1 MKKIVM
7 LGCENSHVN
16 TFLSIMQSDPD
27 KYRDVEVIGVYSED
41 AAAMQ
46 QVCDAFGVPAMQS
59 YDAAV
64 GVADGV
70 VVTARHGGKHYEY
83 AKPYIQSG
91 VPMFIDKPIT
101 VDEGEAVE
109 FMRACRDACVRL
121 TGGSCCKYAK
131 EIADVKAGLDAGEI
145 RGGLVR
151 APINMDNPYGG
162 FFFYS
167 QHLVEMLG
175 ELFGLYPRAVSAF
188 RANHTVNVVFRY
200 EGYDVIGLYTE
211 FSNHYSVS
219 VALNG
224 ETLASNATIGTDC
237 FTREFDEFCELL
249 TGGEQKVSYGDF
261 IAPVFV
267 LNAINRSL
275 ASGREEPVRYPEV

>member
-16 TFLSIMQSDPD
+16 TFLSIMKDHPD
-27 KYRDVEVIGVYSED
+27 KYRDIDVIGVYSED
-41 AAAMQ
+41 VEAMK
-46 QVCDAFGVPAMQS
+46 QVCEAFGVPAMKS
-59 YDAAV
+59 YDEAV

-70 VVTARHGGKHYEY
+70 VVTARHGGKHYLY
-83 AKPYIQSG
+83 AKPYIESG

-101 VDEGEAVE
+101 VEEEEAIR
-109 FMRACRDACVRL
+109 FMRECREAGVKL
-121 TGGSCCKYAK
+121 TGGSCCKYAA
-131 EIADVKAGLDAGEI
+131 EIREMKAKLSQGET

-151 APINMDNPYGG
+151 APINMNNPYGG

-175 ELFGLYPRAVSAF
+175 ELFGLYPRSVKAY
-188 RANHTVNVVFRY
+188 RAANTVNVLFRY
-200 EGYDVIGLYTE
+200 DSYDVFGLYTE
-211 FSNHYSVS
+211 FSNHYFVS
-219 VALNG
+219 VALGG

-237 FTREFDEFCELL
+237 FTCELDEFCDLL
-249 TGGEQKVSYGDF
+249 RGGEQTVAYGDF

-267 LNAINRSL
+267 LNAIHRSL
-275 ASGREEPVRYPEV
+275 ESGEEEAVHTYEV

>member
-16 TFLSIMQSDPD
+16 TFLSIMKDNPD
-27 KYRDVEVIGVYSED
+27 KYRDIEVIGVYSED
-41 AAAMQ
+41 AEAMR
-46 QVCDAFGVPAMQS
+46 QVCDTFGVPAMKS
-59 YDAAV
+59 YDETV

-70 VVTARHGGKHYEY
+70 VITARHGGKHYPY
-83 AKPYIQSG
+83 AGPYIASG

-101 VDEGEAVE
+101 VDEEEAIC
-109 FMRACRDACVRL
+109 FMRACREAGVRI
-121 TGGSCCKYAK
+121 TGGSCCKYAA
-131 EIADVKAGLDAGEI
+131 EIADMKAKIPPEEI

-175 ELFGLYPRAVSAF
+175 ELFGLYPRSVKAH
-188 RANHTVNVVFRY
+188 RTGTNVNVVFSY
-200 EGYDVIGLYTE
+200 DGYDVMGLYTE
-211 FSNHYSVS
+211 FSWLYFVS

-224 ETLASNATIGTDC
+224 QTLASDATIGTDC
-237 FTREFDEFCELL
+237 FTRELDEFCDLL
-249 TGGEQKVSYGDF
+249 RGGEQTVTYDDF

-267 LNAINRSL
+267 LNAIHRSL
-275 ASGREEPVRYPEV
+275 ESGEEEAVRTYTV

>member
-7 LGCENSHVN
+7 LGCENSHVK
-16 TFLSIMQSDPD
+16 TFLTIMKNTPE
-27 KYRDVEVIGVYSED
+27 KYREIEVIGVYSED
-41 AAAMQ
+41 ADAMQ
-46 QVCDAFGVPAMQS
+46 QVCDTFAVPAMAS
-59 YDAAV
+59 YDEAV

-70 VVTARHGGKHYEY
+70 VITARHGGKHYPY
-83 AKPYIQSG
+83 AKPYIESG

-101 VDEGEAVE
+101 VDEEEAVN
-109 FMRACRDACVRL
+109 FMRECRDAGVRL
-121 TGGSCCKYAK
+121 TGGSCCKHAV
-131 EIADVKAGLDAGEI
+131 EIAEMKAKLTPEEI

-175 ELFGLYPRAVSAF
+175 ELFGLYPRSVRAF
-188 RANHTVNVVFRY
+188 RASNTVNVLFSY
-200 EGYDVIGLYTE
+200 DGYDVVGLYTE
-211 FSNHYSVS
+211 SSNHYFVS
-219 VALNG
+219 VALKKQ
-224 ETLASNATIGTDC
+224 TTTSDATIGTHC
-237 FTREFDEFCELL
+237 FTREFDEFCDLL
-249 TGGEQKVSYGDF
+249 RGGEQKISYDDF

-275 ASGREEPVRYPEV
+275 LSGKEELVGKYEV

>member
-7 LGCENSHVN
+7 LGCENSHVK
-16 TFLSIMQSDPD
+16 TFLTIMKNNPE
-27 KYRDVEVIGVYSED
+27 KYREIEVIGVYSED
-41 AAAMQ
+41 EAAMA
-46 QVCDAFGVPAMQS
+46 QVCDAFAVPAMKT
-59 YDAAV
+59 YDEAV
-64 GVADGV
+64 GVADGI
-70 VVTARHGGKHYEY
+70 VVTARHGGKHYPY

-101 VDEGEAVE
+101 VDEEEAIA
-109 FMRACRDACVRL
+109 FMRECRDAGVKL
-121 TGGSCCKYAK
+121 TGGSCCKYAA
-131 EIADVKAGLDAGEI
+131 EIAEMKGKLKMEDV

-175 ELFGLYPRAVSAF
+175 ELYGLYPRAVKAF
-188 RANHTVNVVFRY
+188 RADQAVSVLFSY
-200 EGYDVIGLYTE
+200 DDYDVVGLYTE
-211 FSNHYSVS
+211 FSNHYFVS
-219 VALNG
+219 VALKDQ
-224 ETLASNATIGTDC
+224 TLASNATIGTDC
-237 FTREFDEFCELL
+237 FTREFDAFCDLL
-249 TGGEQKVSYGDF
+249 MGGEQKTPYNDF

-275 ASGREEPVRYPEV
+275 ASGEEEPVRGYEV